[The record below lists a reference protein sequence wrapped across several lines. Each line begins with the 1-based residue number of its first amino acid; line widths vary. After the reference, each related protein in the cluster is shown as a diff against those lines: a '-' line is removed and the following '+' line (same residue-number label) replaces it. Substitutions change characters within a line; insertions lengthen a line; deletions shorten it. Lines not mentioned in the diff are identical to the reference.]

1 MLLYS
6 IINAIHRLI
15 DINDSIIREIIS
27 IINKDYLLSF
37 TRNSQLI
44 SEEKPNEL
52 SLLKR
57 KREPEFFKPK
67 LDHNNIFLKEKTF
80 SIVNSDKL
88 EKIRQINVSGNIM
101 NEIQP
106 DPFNYEADNFKKLL
120 RESSKN
126 LKQEECNKEKIIIN
140 DKEGNILN
148 NSFTNRNPLN
158 KVKYFNI
165 EKNISKK
172 YLLDSG
178 SHKKIKVIK
187 NKKIVHINIDLL
199 DKYSIKKL
207 IKKSKKINFVIR
219 NKTSSK
225 YRGVSRNGNKWQSLI
240 MADNKKYYLGS
251 YPSEDLAARVY
262 DIFAIKMR
270 GIKAR
275 TNFLYSNFQIK
286 NIFKNNFKIEN
297 GEISIGN

>member
-1 MLLYS
+1 M
-6 IINAIHRLI
+6 
-15 DINDSIIREIIS
+15 
-27 IINKDYLLSF
+27 
-37 TRNSQLI
+37 I

-165 EKNISKK
+165 EKNI
-172 YLLDSG
+172 LLNL
-178 SHKKIKVIK
+178 IK
-187 NKKIVHINIDLL
+187 NKKIVNINIDLL

-275 TNFLYSNFQIK
+275 TNFLYNNFQIK

>member
-1 MLLYS
+1 
-6 IINAIHRLI
+6 
-15 DINDSIIREIIS
+15 
-27 IINKDYLLSF
+27 
-37 TRNSQLI
+37 LI

-187 NKKIVHINIDLL
+187 NKKIVNINIDLL

-275 TNFLYSNFQIK
+275 TNFLYNNFQIK

>member
-1 MLLYS
+1 
-6 IINAIHRLI
+6 
-15 DINDSIIREIIS
+15 
-27 IINKDYLLSF
+27 
-37 TRNSQLI
+37 LI